1 MDKEGRGLVHIESFF
16 RDGLIR
22 SPADIFRLKGRR
34 DELIGRE
41 RWAETS
47 VDNLIAAIDAR
58 REVTLDRFL
67 FALGIRHVG
76 QVTAR
81 DLARRYGS
89 YEALRET
96 VDRALA
102 TREEMRSEEHTS
114 ELQSLMRIS
123 YAVFCLKKNKKRS
136 RKNTQQEQSE
146 NEEQNIS

>member
-1 MDKEGRGLVHIESFF
+1 MIRGPPRSTRTDTLFPDTTLF
-16 RDGLIR
+16 R
-22 SPADIFRLKGRR
+22 S
-34 DELIGRE
+34 
-41 RWAETS
+41 S
-47 VDNLIAAIDAR
+47 AAIDAR

-102 TREEMRSEEHTS
+102 TREEMSPAVGESEEKFAVRTAKELAAVRSEEPTS

-123 YAVFCLKKNKKRS
+123 YAGLCLKK
-136 RKNTQQEQSE
+136 KNTRHS
-146 NEEQNIS
+146 